1 MNQLSLTCSLL
12 PKNHIQKKSDY
23 NRLIIDYGAPIIS
36 DDRLSISF
44 RLPITRQGYGLIAL
58 LG

>member
-12 PKNHIQKKSDY
+12 PKNHIQNKSDY

-36 DDRLSISF
+36 DDRLSISSDCPS
-44 RLPITRQGYGLIAL
+44 LHVSEL
-58 LG
+58 LLWIY